1 MYSFGIVLLELIT
14 GLPAIIRG
22 YNNTHIVN
30 RVCPF
35 LERGDVRSIVDP
47 RLEANFDTNS
57 VWKVAETAMECVPS
71 ISFQRPTM
79 SHVVTELKK
88 CLEMETAREQI
99 QRTKSQMLS
108 LSSSVDI
115 SAVDVETEM
124 GPEAR

>member
-22 YNNTHIVN
+22 HNNTHIVN

-57 VWKVAETAMECVPS
+57 VWKAAETAMECVPS

-79 SHVVTELKK
+79 SHVVTELKR

-108 LSSSVDI
+108 LSISVDI

>member
-1 MYSFGIVLLELIT
+1 M
-14 GLPAIIRG
+14 
-22 YNNTHIVN
+22 
-30 RVCPF
+30 CPF
-35 LERGDVRSIVDP
+35 LERGDVRSIIDP

-57 VWKVAETAMECVPS
+57 VWKAVETAMECVPS
-71 ISFQRPTM
+71 ISLQRPTM
-79 SHVVTELKK
+79 SHVVTELKE

-115 SAVDVETEM
+115 SPVDLETEL